1 MAVATRLPRAL
12 RPLRSRPYR
21 LLAASLVAS
30 LGAGGLWLVALVTQ
44 VIALGG
50 GPSDLSAV
58 SAASAGGL
66 LLAVLV
72 GGIAADRLPRRALL
86 VGVEVARTAA
96 GTAVAALALTGGL
109 TLGTLVAGAAIVG
122 LAEGFYYPAFTAVLP
137 SLLDEEDLLA
147 ANGIEGVLRPAV
159 REAAGPALA
168 GVVVAVW
175 SPGAA
180 LAAAAVGYLLALLP
194 LPFLRVPPGPERA
207 ATSVVSD
214 LREGVR
220 HVARTRW
227 LAGTLTFAV
236 LVVFVIMGPIEV
248 LVPFAVR
255 DLTGAGTSG
264 FAAVLAGYGAG
275 AVLGSLLVSSRPLP
289 RRYLTVMLLLW
300 GFGALPLVLLGW
312 TSVLAVMVVAAAVV
326 GVTDAAAQVIWSTL
340 LQIRVPRHLLG
351 RVSSLDFFVSL
362 ALLPL
367 SMAAAGPVGEA
378 LGLPLTFALAGTVP
392 AVLAVVVLLVWRLPR
407 DERAHPLTG
416 RD

>member
-1 MAVATRLPRAL
+1 MAIATRLPRSL
-12 RPLRSRPYR
+12 RPLRSREYR

-50 GPSDLSAV
+50 GPSALSAV
-58 SAASAGGL
+58 SAASAAGL
-66 LLAVLV
+66 LVAVLA

-86 VGVEVARTAA
+86 VGVELARTAA
-96 GTAVAALALTGGL
+96 GTVIAALALTGSL
-109 TLGTLVAGAAIVG
+109 TLTELVVGAAVVG
-122 LAEGFYYPAFTAVLP
+122 LAEGFYYPTFTAVLP
-137 SLLDEEDLLA
+137 SLLDDEDLLA

-180 LAAAAVGYLLALLP
+180 LAAAAAGYLLAVAP
-194 LPFLRVPPGPERA
+194 LPFLRVPAGPERER
-207 ATSVVSD
+207 TSVATD

-220 HVARTRW
+220 HVARTGW
-227 LAGTLTFAV
+227 LAGTLVFAV
-236 LVVFVIMGPIEV
+236 LVVFVTMGPIEV

-255 DLTGAGTSG
+255 DHTGAGTGG
-264 FAAVLAGYGAG
+264 FAAVLAGYGVG
-275 AVLGSLLVSSRPLP
+275 AATGSVLVASRPLP

-300 GFGALPLVLLGW
+300 GLGALPLVLMGSTGL
-312 TSVLAVMVVAAAVV
+312 LAVMVAAAAVL
-326 GVTDAAAQVIWSTL
+326 GVTDAAAHVIWSTL
-340 LQIRVPRHLLG
+340 LQVRVPRHLLG
-351 RVSSLDFFVSL
+351 RVTSLDFFVSL

-378 LGLPLTFALAGTVP
+378 LGLPLTFALAGTIP
-392 AVLAVVVLLVWRLPR
+392 AVVALVVLAAWRLRR
-407 DERAHPLTG
+407 DELAHPLTTP
-416 RD
+416 